1 MFRAL
6 HHFSLIL
13 TIQHAIINHKI
24 GILFVNSNRG
34 QRIGVQKY
42 ILPYRFYRF
51 SQMHMSQSN
60 TVSKRIGDMYNMDKI
75 NNTATFFS

>member
-1 MFRAL
+1 MNNIHAMYAL
-6 HHFSLIL
+6 IFLL
-13 TIQHAIINHKI
+13 W
-24 GILFVNSNRG
+24 
-34 QRIGVQKY
+34 Y